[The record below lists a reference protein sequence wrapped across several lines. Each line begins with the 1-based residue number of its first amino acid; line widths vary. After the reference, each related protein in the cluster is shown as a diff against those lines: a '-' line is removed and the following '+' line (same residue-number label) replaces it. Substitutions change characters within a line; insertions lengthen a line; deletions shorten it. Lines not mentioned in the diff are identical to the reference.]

1 MLLTLT
7 FHYPLDQGAQITITS
22 MIVIIENRKMS
33 TLACQGL
40 TKVDQEDVTLT
51 PGDTGSKASVLTA

>member
-1 MLLTLT
+1 MR
-7 FHYPLDQGAQITITS
+7 FI
-22 MIVIIENRKMS
+22 IVIIENRKMS

-40 TKVDQEDVTLT
+40 TKVDQEDVALM

>member
-51 PGDTGSKASVLTA
+51 LGDTGSKASVLTA